1 MRGKKMVDNVTVGGV
16 CAQSPSFMP
25 DLDGGKNKAQLIVDD
40 IVAYLKNPSVYS
52 LEKAGPLNHFVNNCS
67 EIEPWVLIGG
77 GLIIIVSTSEQDPEG
92 LIVTVGD
99 IEGKYATQ
107 IPVPP
112 ALTTSLK
119 DIFIRPHTNA
129 DDESFTK
136 EQIKANSKYVIVDYN
151 CKVYFNEKPED
162 LVVCRHISLQYCID
176 SMNENTGK
184 VPLKEC
190 YSTPEGI
197 QQHIPYELDQQ
208 FENLKNNPPPGTF
221 VVASDKF
228 GEILSVFF
236 HRMEKE
242 QLTHM
247 AAIVKSQTHAMAVRL
262 RIKQTPAGETEY
274 VVSFYDPNATNTAVR
289 YKAKNCD
296 SFGSLQTFINIE
308 LANIKWVK
316 TEICSECV
324 GIIPYLPREQ
334 AHLLSGIENELQ
346 PPLSPSAL
354 YLLMQMGTY
363 ENIVLFF
370 DKLQN
375 SQEMTV
381 SKILEILAAKGP
393 GGTYGLC
400 MSLQHDNLNR
410 INKYITNL
418 KELTRKF
425 NFSQEDLE
433 TLLLAKD
440 NRGVSAIFVALS
452 KNKNKNESV
461 KALLSAIDDF
471 EKEFGVNK
479 NEILLYIGKE
489 IDTIYDLNS
498 AIRTNDYN
506 VVNILLANIKAKMF
520 KNEINKE
527 DILKL
532 MAAREKVAGASDK
545 WTKASGL
552 YSAIVKGHTEIVAA
566 WMETAEVIASHYE
579 NDKDVVRELLSLSR
593 NNAVCSLYVASYKT
607 MSKQVI
613 DVYLNAAI
621 RLALQHG
628 FTFDEIVEQFTRD
641 FDGKSF
647 SHVVEKADDIYMG
660 LWLKIFKIVVGENE
674 NYLKDVMMQLEA
686 KNNEGKYVIS
696 KANGNPV
703 FKELFWKAIDEFNF
717 PQEELI
723 RLKQYRSL

>member
-1 MRGKKMVDNVTVGGV
+1 MVDNVTVSRV
-16 CAQSPSFMP
+16 CIQSPSFVP
-25 DLDGGKNKAQLIVDD
+25 DLDGEKNKSQLFVDD
-40 IVAYLKNPSVYS
+40 IVAYLKSPSVYS
-52 LEKAGPLNHFVNNCS
+52 LEKEGPLNHFVNHCS
-67 EIEPWVLIGG
+67 EVELGFYSDGAYSILVSRSKQQPEGMILTVSDADAINIVHISVSPVLIKFM
-77 GLIIIVSTSEQDPEG
+77 D
-92 LIVTVGD
+92 
-99 IEGKYATQ
+99 
-107 IPVPP
+107 
-112 ALTTSLK
+112 
-119 DIFIRPHTNA
+119 DIFTCLHTYP

-136 EQIKANSKYVIVDYN
+136 EQIKANSKYDIVDYN
-151 CKVYFNEKPED
+151 CLLHFTGKPKSLIE
-162 LVVCRHISLQYCID
+162 CRHFALQYCID
-176 SMNENTGK
+176 SMNEHTGK
-184 VPLKEC
+184 VPLKAY
-190 YSTPEGI
+190 YSSPEDI
-197 QQHIPYELDQQ
+197 QKHIPFELEQQ
-208 FENLKNNPPPGTF
+208 FNNLQKNPPPGTC

-228 GEILSVFF
+228 GEALSVFF

-242 QLTHM
+242 KLTHM
-247 AAIVKSQTHAMAVRL
+247 TAIVQSQTHAMAVRL
-262 RIKQTPAGETEY
+262 RIKKTPAGETEY

-289 YKAKNCD
+289 YKANNCD
-296 SFGSLQTFINIE
+296 SFGSLQSFINIQQ
-308 LANIKWVK
+308 AKQKWVI
-316 TEICSECV
+316 TDICSECV
-324 GIIPYLPREQ
+324 GITPYLPREQ

-346 PPLSPSAL
+346 PPLSPPAL
-354 YLLMQMGTY
+354 FLLMRMGIY
-363 ENIVLFF
+363 KNIVLFF
-370 DKLQN
+370 DKLKN
-375 SQEMTV
+375 SQEMTA
-381 SKILEILAAKGP
+381 SKALDILAAKSPEGI
-393 GGTYGLC
+393 YGLC
-400 MSLQHDNLNR
+400 VLLYHNTIDKFNE
-410 INKYITNL
+410 YITNL
-418 KELTRKF
+418 KELTRKY

-440 NRGVSAIFVALS
+440 NLGVSWIPRAL
-452 KNKNKNESV
+452 KNNQNKIV
-461 KALLSAIDDF
+461 KAWLLAIDDF

-479 NEILLYIGKE
+479 NEILLRIGKE
-489 IDTIYDLNS
+489 IDSIDDLNS

-520 KNEINKE
+520 KNELNKE

-628 FTFDEIVEQFTRD
+628 FTFDEILEQFTRD

-647 SHVVEKADDIYMG
+647 SLAVEKADDIYMG

-717 PQEELI
+717 PQEELN

>member
-1 MRGKKMVDNVTVGGV
+1 MVDNVTVGGV
-16 CAQSPSFMP
+16 CAQSPSFVP
-25 DLDGGKNKAQLIVDD
+25 DLDGEKNKSQLFVDD
-40 IVAYLKNPSVYS
+40 IVAYLKSPSVYS
-52 LEKAGPLNHFVNNCS
+52 LEKEGPLNHFVNHCS
-67 EIEPWVLIGG
+67 EVELGFYSDGAYSILVSRSKQQPEGMILTVSDADAINIVHISVSPVLIKF
-77 GLIIIVSTSEQDPEG
+77 LD
-92 LIVTVGD
+92 
-99 IEGKYATQ
+99 
-107 IPVPP
+107 
-112 ALTTSLK
+112 
-119 DIFIRPHTNA
+119 DIFTCLHTYP

-136 EQIKANSKYVIVDYN
+136 EQIKANSKYDIVDYN
-151 CKVYFNEKPED
+151 CLLHFTGKPKSLIE
-162 LVVCRHISLQYCID
+162 CRHFALQYCID
-176 SMNENTGK
+176 SMNEHTGK
-184 VPLKEC
+184 VPLKAY
-190 YSTPEGI
+190 YSSPEDI
-197 QQHIPYELDQQ
+197 QKHIPFELEQQ
-208 FENLKNNPPPGTF
+208 FNNLQKNPPPGTC

-228 GEILSVFF
+228 GEALSVFF

-242 QLTHM
+242 KLTHM
-247 AAIVKSQTHAMAVRL
+247 TAIVQSQTHAMAVRL
-262 RIKQTPAGETEY
+262 RIKKTPAGETEY

-289 YKAKNCD
+289 YKANNCD
-296 SFGSLQTFINIE
+296 SFGSLQSFINIQQ
-308 LANIKWVK
+308 AKQKWVI
-316 TEICSECV
+316 TDICSECV
-324 GIIPYLPREQ
+324 GITPYLPREQ

-346 PPLSPSAL
+346 PPLSPPAL
-354 YLLMQMGTY
+354 FLLMRMGIY
-363 ENIVLFF
+363 KNIVLFF
-370 DKLQN
+370 DKLKN
-375 SQEMTV
+375 SQEMTA
-381 SKILEILAAKGP
+381 SKALDILAAKSPEGI
-393 GGTYGLC
+393 YGLC
-400 MSLQHDNLNR
+400 VLLYHNTIDKFNE
-410 INKYITNL
+410 YITNL
-418 KELTRKF
+418 KELTRKY

-440 NRGVSAIFVALS
+440 NLGVSWIPRAL
-452 KNKNKNESV
+452 KNNQNKIV
-461 KALLSAIDDF
+461 KAWLLAIDDF

-479 NEILLYIGKE
+479 NEILLRIGKE
-489 IDTIYDLNS
+489 IDSIDDLNS

-506 VVNILLANIKAKMF
+506 VVSILLANIKAKMF
-520 KNEINKE
+520 KNELNKE

-647 SHVVEKADDIYMG
+647 SHVVEKADDIYIG

-686 KNNEGKYVIS
+686 KNNEGKSVIS
-696 KANGNPV
+696 QANGNPV

-717 PQEELI
+717 PQEEFN

>member
-1 MRGKKMVDNVTVGGV
+1 MVDNVTVGSV

-25 DLDGGKNKAQLIVDD
+25 DLDGEKNKSQLFVDD
-40 IVAYLKNPSVYS
+40 IVAYLKSPSVYS
-52 LEKAGPLNHFVNNCS
+52 LEKEGPLNHFVNHCS
-67 EIEPWVLIGG
+67 EVELGFYSDGAYSILVSRSKQQPEGMILTVSDADAINIVHISVSPVLIKF
-77 GLIIIVSTSEQDPEG
+77 LD
-92 LIVTVGD
+92 
-99 IEGKYATQ
+99 
-107 IPVPP
+107 
-112 ALTTSLK
+112 
-119 DIFIRPHTNA
+119 DIFTCLHTYP

-136 EQIKANSKYVIVDYN
+136 EQIKANSKYNIVDYN
-151 CKVYFNEKPED
+151 CLLHFTGKPKSLIE
-162 LVVCRHISLQYCID
+162 CRHFALQYCMD
-176 SMNENTGK
+176 SMNEHTGK
-184 VPLKEC
+184 VPLKAY
-190 YSTPEGI
+190 YSSPEDI
-197 QQHIPYELDQQ
+197 QKHIPFELEQQ
-208 FENLKNNPPPGTF
+208 FNNLEKNPPPGTC

-228 GEILSVFF
+228 GEALSVFF

-242 QLTHM
+242 KLTHM
-247 AAIVKSQTHAMAVRL
+247 AAIVQSQTHAMAVRL
-262 RIKQTPAGETEY
+262 RIKKTPAGETEY

-289 YKAKNCD
+289 YKANNFD
-296 SFGSLQTFINIE
+296 SFGSLQSFINIQQ
-308 LANIKWVK
+308 AKQKWVI
-316 TEICSECV
+316 TDICSECV
-324 GIIPYLPREQ
+324 GITPYLPREQ

-346 PPLSPSAL
+346 PPLSPPAL
-354 YLLMQMGTY
+354 FLLMRMGIY
-363 ENIVLFF
+363 KNIVLFF
-370 DKLQN
+370 DKLKN
-375 SQEMTV
+375 SQEMTA
-381 SKILEILAAKGP
+381 SKALDILAAKSPEGI
-393 GGTYGLC
+393 YGLC
-400 MSLQHDNLNR
+400 VLLYHNTIDKFNE
-410 INKYITNL
+410 YITNL
-418 KELTRKF
+418 KELTRKY

-440 NRGVSAIFVALS
+440 NLGVSWIPRAL
-452 KNKNKNESV
+452 KNNQNKIV
-461 KALLSAIDDF
+461 KAWLLAIDDF

-479 NEILLYIGKE
+479 NEILLRIGKE
-489 IDTIYDLNS
+489 IDSIDDLNS
-498 AIRTNDYN
+498 AIRTNNYN

-520 KNEINKE
+520 KNELNKE

-552 YSAIVKGHTEIVAA
+552 YSSIVKGHTEIVAA

-686 KNNEGKYVIS
+686 KNNEGKSVIS
-696 KANGNPV
+696 QANGNPV

-717 PQEELI
+717 PQEELN
-723 RLKQYRSL
+723 RLNQYRSL

>member
-1 MRGKKMVDNVTVGGV
+1 MVDNVTVSRV
-16 CAQSPSFMP
+16 CIQSPSFEP
-25 DLDGGKNKAQLIVDD
+25 DLDGEKNKSQLFVDD
-40 IVAYLKNPSVYS
+40 IVAYLKSPSVYS
-52 LEKAGPLNHFVNNCS
+52 LEKEGPLNHFVNHCS
-67 EIEPWVLIGG
+67 EVELGFYSDGAYSILVSRSKQQPEGMILTVSDADAINIVHISVSPVLIKF
-77 GLIIIVSTSEQDPEG
+77 LD
-92 LIVTVGD
+92 
-99 IEGKYATQ
+99 
-107 IPVPP
+107 
-112 ALTTSLK
+112 
-119 DIFIRPHTNA
+119 DIFTCLHTYP

-136 EQIKANSKYVIVDYN
+136 EQIKANSKYDIVDYN
-151 CKVYFNEKPED
+151 CLLHFTGKPKSLIE
-162 LVVCRHISLQYCID
+162 CRHFALQYCMD
-176 SMNENTGK
+176 SMNEHTGK
-184 VPLKEC
+184 VPLKAY
-190 YSTPEGI
+190 YSSPEDI
-197 QQHIPYELDQQ
+197 QKHIPFELEQQ
-208 FENLKNNPPPGTF
+208 FNNLEKNPPPGTC

-228 GEILSVFF
+228 GEALSVFF

-242 QLTHM
+242 KLTHM
-247 AAIVKSQTHAMAVRL
+247 AAIVQSQTHAMAVRL
-262 RIKQTPAGETEY
+262 RIKKTPAGETEY

-289 YKAKNCD
+289 YKANNFD
-296 SFGSLQTFINIE
+296 SFGSLQSFINIQQ
-308 LANIKWVK
+308 AKQKWVI
-316 TEICSECV
+316 TDICSECV
-324 GIIPYLPREQ
+324 GITPYLPREQ

-346 PPLSPSAL
+346 PPLSPPAL
-354 YLLMQMGTY
+354 FLLMRMGIY
-363 ENIVLFF
+363 KNIVLFF
-370 DKLQN
+370 DKLKN
-375 SQEMTV
+375 SQEMTA
-381 SKILEILAAKGP
+381 SKALDILAAKSPEGI
-393 GGTYGLC
+393 YGLC
-400 MSLQHDNLNR
+400 VLLYHNTIDKFNE
-410 INKYITNL
+410 YITNL
-418 KELTRKF
+418 KELTRKY

-440 NRGVSAIFVALS
+440 NLGVSWIPRAL
-452 KNKNKNESV
+452 KNNQNKIV
-461 KALLSAIDDF
+461 KAWLLAIDDF

-479 NEILLYIGKE
+479 NEILLRIGKE
-489 IDTIYDLNS
+489 IDSIDDLNS
-498 AIRTNDYN
+498 AIRTNNYN

-520 KNEINKE
+520 KNELNKE

-552 YSAIVKGHTEIVAA
+552 YSSIVKGHTEIVAA

-660 LWLKIFKIVVGENE
+660 LWLKIFKIVVDENE

-686 KNNEGKYVIS
+686 KNNEGKSVIS
-696 KANGNPV
+696 QANGNPV

-717 PQEELI
+717 PQEELN
-723 RLKQYRSL
+723 RLNQYRSL

>member
-1 MRGKKMVDNVTVGGV
+1 MVDNVTVSRV
-16 CAQSPSFMP
+16 CIQSPSFVP
-25 DLDGGKNKAQLIVDD
+25 DLDGEKNKSQLFVDD
-40 IVAYLKNPSVYS
+40 IVAYLKSPSVYS
-52 LEKAGPLNHFVNNCS
+52 LEKEGPLNHFVNHCS
-67 EIEPWVLIGG
+67 EVELGFYSDGAYSILVSRSKQQPEGMILTVSDADAINIVHISVSPVLIKF
-77 GLIIIVSTSEQDPEG
+77 LD
-92 LIVTVGD
+92 
-99 IEGKYATQ
+99 
-107 IPVPP
+107 
-112 ALTTSLK
+112 
-119 DIFIRPHTNA
+119 DIFTCLHTYP

-136 EQIKANSKYVIVDYN
+136 EQIKANSKYDIVDYN
-151 CKVYFNEKPED
+151 CLLHFTGKPKSLIE
-162 LVVCRHISLQYCID
+162 CRHFALQYCID
-176 SMNENTGK
+176 SMNEHTGK
-184 VPLKEC
+184 VPLKAY
-190 YSTPEGI
+190 YSSPEDI
-197 QQHIPYELDQQ
+197 QKHIPFELEQQ
-208 FENLKNNPPPGTF
+208 FNNLQKNPPPGTC

-228 GEILSVFF
+228 GEALSVFF

-242 QLTHM
+242 KLTHM
-247 AAIVKSQTHAMAVRL
+247 AAIVQSQTHAMAVRL
-262 RIKQTPAGETEY
+262 RIKKTPAGETEY

-289 YKAKNCD
+289 YKANNCD
-296 SFGSLQTFINIE
+296 SFGSLQSFINIQQ
-308 LANIKWVK
+308 AKQKWVI
-316 TEICSECV
+316 TDICSECV
-324 GIIPYLPREQ
+324 GITPYLPREQ

-346 PPLSPSAL
+346 PPLSPPAL
-354 YLLMQMGTY
+354 FLLMRMGIY
-363 ENIVLFF
+363 KNIVLFF
-370 DKLQN
+370 DKLKN
-375 SQEMTV
+375 SQEMTA
-381 SKILEILAAKGP
+381 SKALDILGAKSPEGI
-393 GGTYGLC
+393 YGLC
-400 MSLQHDNLNR
+400 VLLYHNTIDKFNE
-410 INKYITNL
+410 YITNL
-418 KELTRKF
+418 KELTRKY

-440 NRGVSAIFVALS
+440 NLGVSWIPRAL
-452 KNKNKNESV
+452 KNNQNKIV
-461 KALLSAIDDF
+461 KAWLLAINDF

-479 NEILLYIGKE
+479 NEILLRIGKE
-489 IDTIYDLNS
+489 IDSIDDLNS

-506 VVNILLANIKAKMF
+506 VVSILLANIKAKMF
-520 KNEINKE
+520 KNELNKE

-686 KNNEGKYVIS
+686 KNNEGKSVIS
-696 KANGNPV
+696 QANGNPV

-717 PQEELI
+717 PQEELN
-723 RLKQYRSL
+723 RLNQYRSL

>member
-16 CAQSPSFMP
+16 CAQSPSFVP
-25 DLDGGKNKAQLIVDD
+25 DLDGEKNKSQLFVDD
-40 IVAYLKNPSVYS
+40 IVAYLKSPSVYS
-52 LEKAGPLNHFVNNCS
+52 LEKEGPLNHFVNHCS
-67 EIEPWVLIGG
+67 EVELGFYSDGAYSILVSRSKQQPEGMILTVSDADAINIVHISVSPVLIKF
-77 GLIIIVSTSEQDPEG
+77 LD
-92 LIVTVGD
+92 
-99 IEGKYATQ
+99 
-107 IPVPP
+107 
-112 ALTTSLK
+112 
-119 DIFIRPHTNA
+119 DIFTCLHTYP

-136 EQIKANSKYVIVDYN
+136 EQIKANSKYDIVDYN
-151 CKVYFNEKPED
+151 CLLHFTGKPKSLIE
-162 LVVCRHISLQYCID
+162 CRHFALQYCID
-176 SMNENTGK
+176 SMNEHTGK
-184 VPLKEC
+184 VPLKAY
-190 YSTPEGI
+190 YSSPEDI
-197 QQHIPYELDQQ
+197 QKHIPFELEQQ
-208 FENLKNNPPPGTF
+208 FNNLQKNPPPGTC

-228 GEILSVFF
+228 GEALSVFF

-242 QLTHM
+242 KLTHM
-247 AAIVKSQTHAMAVRL
+247 TAIVQSQTHAMAVRL
-262 RIKQTPAGETEY
+262 RIKKTPAGETEY

-289 YKAKNCD
+289 YKANNCD
-296 SFGSLQTFINIE
+296 SFGSLQSFINIQQ
-308 LANIKWVK
+308 AKQKWVI
-316 TEICSECV
+316 TDICSECV
-324 GIIPYLPREQ
+324 GITPYLPREQ

-346 PPLSPSAL
+346 PPLSPPAL
-354 YLLMQMGTY
+354 FLLMRMGIY
-363 ENIVLFF
+363 KNIVLFF
-370 DKLQN
+370 DKLKN
-375 SQEMTV
+375 SQEMTA
-381 SKILEILAAKGP
+381 SKALDILAAKSPEGI
-393 GGTYGLC
+393 YGLC
-400 MSLQHDNLNR
+400 VLLYHNTIDKFNE
-410 INKYITNL
+410 YITNL
-418 KELTRKF
+418 KELTRKY

-440 NRGVSAIFVALS
+440 NLGVSWIPRAL
-452 KNKNKNESV
+452 KNNQNKIV
-461 KALLSAIDDF
+461 KAWLLAIDDF

-479 NEILLYIGKE
+479 NEILLRIGKE
-489 IDTIYDLNS
+489 IDSIDDLNS

-506 VVNILLANIKAKMF
+506 VVSILLANIKAKMF
-520 KNEINKE
+520 KNELNKE

-717 PQEELI
+717 PQEELN

>member
-1 MRGKKMVDNVTVGGV
+1 MVDNVTVGSV

-25 DLDGGKNKAQLIVDD
+25 ELDGGKNKTQLIVDD

-52 LEKAGPLNHFVNNCS
+52 LEKEGPLNYFFNNCS

-77 GLIIIVSTSEQDPEG
+77 GLIIIVSTSEQDPES

-112 ALTTSLK
+112 SLTTSLK

-136 EQIKANSKYVIVDYN
+136 EQKKANSKYDIVDYN

-197 QQHIPYELDQQ
+197 QQHFPYELDQQ
-208 FENLKNNPPPGTF
+208 FDNLINNPPPGTC

-242 QLTHM
+242 KSTHM
-247 AAIVKSQTHAMAVRL
+247 APIVKSQKHAMAVRL

-296 SFGSLQTFINIE
+296 SFGSLQSFINIE

-334 AHLLSGIENELQ
+334 AHLLSGIDNELQ

-363 ENIVLFF
+363 ENIVIFF
-370 DKLQN
+370 DKLRN

-381 SKILEILAAKGP
+381 SKVLEILAAKGP

-400 MSLQHDNLNR
+400 MSLQHDNLNK
-410 INKYITNL
+410 INEYIKNL
-418 KELTRKF
+418 KELARKF
-425 NFSQEDLE
+425 NFSREDLE

-440 NRGVSAIFVALS
+440 NRGVSAISVALS
-452 KNKNKNESV
+452 KNKKESV
-461 KALLSAIDDF
+461 KVLFLAIDEF

-479 NEILLYIGKE
+479 NEMLFYIGKK
-489 IDTIYDLNS
+489 TCSTYDLNS
-498 AIRTNDYN
+498 AIKTNNYN
-506 VVNILLANIKAKMF
+506 VVNILLANIKARMF

-532 MAAREKVAGASDK
+532 MAAREWAGESDK

-552 YSAIVKGHTEIVAA
+552 YSAIVKGYTEIVAA
-566 WMETAEVIASHYE
+566 WMETADVIASHYE

-593 NNAVCSLYVASYKT
+593 NNAVCSLHIASFKK

-641 FDGKSF
+641 FDGKPF
-647 SHVVEKADDIYMG
+647 SHVVNNGDDIHMG

-674 NYLKDVMMQLEA
+674 NYLKDVMMQLEE
-686 KNNEGKYVIS
+686 KNNEGKSVIS
-696 KANGNPV
+696 QANGNPV
-703 FKELFWKAIDEFNF
+703 LKELFWKAVDEFNF
-717 PQEELI
+717 PQEELN

>member
-1 MRGKKMVDNVTVGGV
+1 MVDNVTVGRV
-16 CAQSPSFMP
+16 CVQSSSFIP
-25 DLDGGKNKAQLIVDD
+25 DLDGGKNKTQLIVDD
-40 IVAYLKNPSVYS
+40 IVSYLKNPSVYS
-52 LEKAGPLNHFVNNCS
+52 LEKAGSLSNFVNNSS
-67 EIEPWVLIGG
+67 EIEPWVFIGG
-77 GLIIIVSTSEQDPEG
+77 GLIIIVSTSEQDPESM
-92 LIVTVGD
+92 IVTVGD
-99 IEGKYATQ
+99 AEGKYATQ
-107 IPVPP
+107 IFVPP

-119 DIFIRPHTNA
+119 DIFIRSHTNA

-136 EQIKANSKYVIVDYN
+136 EQKKANSKYDIVDYN

-197 QQHIPYELDQQ
+197 QQHFPYELDQQ
-208 FENLKNNPPPGTF
+208 FDNLINNPPPGTC

-242 QLTHM
+242 KLTHM
-247 AAIVKSQTHAMAVRL
+247 AAIVKSQKHAMAVRL

-296 SFGSLQTFINIE
+296 SFGSLQSFINIE

-334 AHLLSGIENELQ
+334 AHLLSGIDNELQ

-370 DKLQN
+370 DKLRN

-381 SKILEILAAKGP
+381 SKVLEILAAKGP

-400 MSLQHDNLNR
+400 MSLQHDNLNK
-410 INKYITNL
+410 INEYITNL
-418 KELTRKF
+418 KELARKF
-425 NFSQEDLE
+425 NFSREDLE

-440 NRGVSAIFVALS
+440 NRGVSAISVALS
-452 KNKNKNESV
+452 KNKKESV
-461 KALLSAIDDF
+461 KVLFLAIDDF

-479 NEILLYIGKE
+479 NEILRSVGKE
-489 IDTIYDLNS
+489 IDSIYDLNS

-532 MAAREKVAGASDK
+532 MAAREWAGESDK

-552 YSAIVKGHTEIVAA
+552 YSAIVKGYTEIVAA
-566 WMETAEVIASHYE
+566 WMETADVIASHYE
-579 NDKDVVRELLSLSR
+579 NDKDVVR
-593 NNAVCSLYVASYKT
+593 
-607 MSKQVI
+607 
-613 DVYLNAAI
+613 
-621 RLALQHG
+621 
-628 FTFDEIVEQFTRD
+628 
-641 FDGKSF
+641 
-647 SHVVEKADDIYMG
+647 
-660 LWLKIFKIVVGENE
+660 
-674 NYLKDVMMQLEA
+674 
-686 KNNEGKYVIS
+686 
-696 KANGNPV
+696 
-703 FKELFWKAIDEFNF
+703 
-717 PQEELI
+717 
-723 RLKQYRSL
+723 

>member
-1 MRGKKMVDNVTVGGV
+1 MVDNVTVSRV
-16 CAQSPSFMP
+16 CIQSPSFVP
-25 DLDGGKNKAQLIVDD
+25 DLDGEKNKSQLFVDD
-40 IVAYLKNPSVYS
+40 IVAYLKSPSVYS
-52 LEKAGPLNHFVNNCS
+52 LEKEGPLNHFVNHCS
-67 EIEPWVLIGG
+67 EVELGFYSDGAYSILVSRSKQQPEGMILTVSDADAINIVHISVSPVLIKF
-77 GLIIIVSTSEQDPEG
+77 LD
-92 LIVTVGD
+92 
-99 IEGKYATQ
+99 
-107 IPVPP
+107 
-112 ALTTSLK
+112 
-119 DIFIRPHTNA
+119 DIFTCLHTYP

-136 EQIKANSKYVIVDYN
+136 EQIKANSKYDIVDYN
-151 CKVYFNEKPED
+151 CLLHFTGKPKSLIE
-162 LVVCRHISLQYCID
+162 CRHFALQYCID
-176 SMNENTGK
+176 SMNEHTGK
-184 VPLKEC
+184 VPLKAY
-190 YSTPEGI
+190 YSSPEDI
-197 QQHIPYELDQQ
+197 QKHIPFELEQQ
-208 FENLKNNPPPGTF
+208 FNNLQKNPPPGTC

-228 GEILSVFF
+228 GEALSVFF

-242 QLTHM
+242 KLTHM
-247 AAIVKSQTHAMAVRL
+247 TAIVQSQTHAMAVRL
-262 RIKQTPAGETEY
+262 RIKKTPAGETEY

-289 YKAKNCD
+289 YKANNCD
-296 SFGSLQTFINIE
+296 SFGSLQSFINIQQ
-308 LANIKWVK
+308 AKQKWVI
-316 TEICSECV
+316 TDICSECV
-324 GIIPYLPREQ
+324 GITPYLPREQ

-346 PPLSPSAL
+346 PPLSPPAL
-354 YLLMQMGTY
+354 FLLMRMGIY
-363 ENIVLFF
+363 KNIVLFF
-370 DKLQN
+370 DKLKN
-375 SQEMTV
+375 SQEMTA
-381 SKILEILAAKGP
+381 SKALDILAAKSPEGI
-393 GGTYGLC
+393 YGLC
-400 MSLQHDNLNR
+400 VLLYHNTIDKFNE
-410 INKYITNL
+410 YITNL
-418 KELTRKF
+418 KELTRKY

-440 NRGVSAIFVALS
+440 NLGVSWIPRAL
-452 KNKNKNESV
+452 KNNQNKIV
-461 KALLSAIDDF
+461 KAWLLAIDDF

-479 NEILLYIGKE
+479 NEILLRIGKE
-489 IDTIYDLNS
+489 IDSIDDLNS

-520 KNEINKE
+520 KNELNKE

-566 WMETAEVIASHYE
+566 WMETAEVIASHYG

-628 FTFDEIVEQFTRD
+628 FTFDEILEQFTRD

-647 SHVVEKADDIYMG
+647 SLAVEKADDIYMG

-717 PQEELI
+717 PQEELN

>member
-1 MRGKKMVDNVTVGGV
+1 MVDNVTVGGV
-16 CAQSPSFMP
+16 CAQSPSFVP
-25 DLDGGKNKAQLIVDD
+25 DLDGEKNKSQLFVDD
-40 IVAYLKNPSVYS
+40 IVAYLKSPSVYS
-52 LEKAGPLNHFVNNCS
+52 LEKEGPLNHFVNHCS
-67 EIEPWVLIGG
+67 EVELGFYSDGAYSILVSRSKQQPEGMILTVSDADAINIVHISVSPVLIKF
-77 GLIIIVSTSEQDPEG
+77 LD
-92 LIVTVGD
+92 
-99 IEGKYATQ
+99 
-107 IPVPP
+107 
-112 ALTTSLK
+112 
-119 DIFIRPHTNA
+119 DIFTCLHTYP

-136 EQIKANSKYVIVDYN
+136 EQIKANSKYDIVDYN
-151 CKVYFNEKPED
+151 CLLHFTGKPKSLIE
-162 LVVCRHISLQYCID
+162 CRHFALQYCID
-176 SMNENTGK
+176 SMNEHTGK
-184 VPLKEC
+184 VPLKAY
-190 YSTPEGI
+190 YSSPEDI
-197 QQHIPYELDQQ
+197 QKHIPFELEQQ
-208 FENLKNNPPPGTF
+208 FNNLQKNPPPGTC

-228 GEILSVFF
+228 GEALSVFF

-242 QLTHM
+242 KLTHM
-247 AAIVKSQTHAMAVRL
+247 TAIVQSQTHAMAVRL
-262 RIKQTPAGETEY
+262 RIKKTPAGETEY

-289 YKAKNCD
+289 YKANNCD
-296 SFGSLQTFINIE
+296 SFGSLQSFINIQQ
-308 LANIKWVK
+308 AKQKWVI
-316 TEICSECV
+316 TDICSECV
-324 GIIPYLPREQ
+324 GITPYLPREQ

-346 PPLSPSAL
+346 PPLSPPAL
-354 YLLMQMGTY
+354 FLLMRMGIY
-363 ENIVLFF
+363 KNIVLFF
-370 DKLQN
+370 DKLKN
-375 SQEMTV
+375 SQEMTA
-381 SKILEILAAKGP
+381 SKALDILAAKSPEGI
-393 GGTYGLC
+393 YGLC
-400 MSLQHDNLNR
+400 VLLYHNTIDKFNE
-410 INKYITNL
+410 YITNL
-418 KELTRKF
+418 KELTRKY

-440 NRGVSAIFVALS
+440 NLGVSWIPRAL
-452 KNKNKNESV
+452 KNNQNKIV
-461 KALLSAIDDF
+461 KAWLLAIDDF

-479 NEILLYIGKE
+479 NEILLRIGKE
-489 IDTIYDLNS
+489 IDSIDDLNS

-506 VVNILLANIKAKMF
+506 VVSILLANIKAKMF
-520 KNEINKE
+520 KNELNKE

-532 MAAREKVAGASDK
+532 MAAREKVAGASEK

-647 SHVVEKADDIYMG
+647 SHVVEKADDIYIG

-686 KNNEGKYVIS
+686 KNNEGKSVIS
-696 KANGNPV
+696 QANGNPV

-717 PQEELI
+717 PQEEFN